1 MIRRSRPPAP
11 SGLRRITYVAQ
22 GWLSGLG
29 VAAVL
34 ACGSPAATGHGG
46 AAAPQAQQEQRAMAA
61 PNTAARHV
69 WLPAARASDWE
80 ATALAI
86 DGLSEVARADP
97 GTRYVRAF
105 AAQKLGDCE
114 RVLGGLEGLAEALPL
129 LRTEIEEMQSN
140 CQILYGTG
148 AAAMNP
154 VALAGR
160 LTSSE
165 GARSLAE
172 HELDARVQQELD
184 SVPESPGASPSRAE
198 LLRSEA
204 DAQLRA
210 QTDNARAAALYER
223 AARLSSGRRSKDLLL
238 AAAKAWSRSR
248 QPDRAAAAYERI
260 AQRYPNTQLA
270 EGALHSKAHTFY
282 SSGQW
287 GKAVAAYTRYLSRYG
302 QGRKSRKAQ
311 FVLASR
317 YERAVAELAR
327 GKYDA
332 ARLGFEALLEGPHG
346 GYPTSMLEHLV
357 AVAIAGSGKT
367 RDIAEAAQHFEQIV
381 RDYPLSFAALWSRA
395 RLEQM
400 GRSAP
405 LLQPPPSEVDTPLA
419 LPEMPAKARLLAEL
433 GLNSAAERTLHE
445 EEQTLRALYS
455 PRDGETL
462 CRQYESLDRGWRRYS
477 LAMGTVDADILQ
489 RAPTASNLWAWH
501 CLYPRPYVA
510 TVERLEQRYQL
521 PAGLMYSVMRQE
533 SEFRPDARSRAGAVG
548 LMQLMPGTAEHV
560 ARELALPHRD
570 ERLTQAEYNLEL
582 GAFYLSKLLALF
594 DQRVELAIASYN
606 AGPHA
611 VSRWLEP
618 GRDLPLDIWAA
629 RIPYRET
636 RNYVA
641 RVMSSWARYRYLG
654 GGPER
659 VPQLTLALPEGR
671 ELPTDMY

>member
-1 MIRRSRPPAP
+1 
-11 SGLRRITYVAQ
+11 
-22 GWLSGLG
+22 
-29 VAAVL
+29 VAA
-34 ACGSPAATGHGG
+34 PN
-46 AAAPQAQQEQRAMAA
+46 AAAP
-61 PNTAARHV
+61 HV

-80 ATALAI
+80 AAALAI
-86 DGLSEVARADP
+86 DGLSDSDRAEP
-97 GTRYVRAF
+97 GARYVRAF
-105 AAQKLGDCE
+105 AARKLGDCA
-114 RVLGGLEGLAEALPL
+114 RVLGALDGLAESLPL
-129 LRTEIEEMQSN
+129 LRTEIEEMQAE
-140 CQILYGTG
+140 CQLVDATG
-148 AAAMNP
+148 VTALNP
-154 VALAGR
+154 VSLEAR
-160 LTSSE
+160 LTGTE
-165 GARSLAE
+165 RAPTLAE
-172 HELDARVQQELD
+172 RGLVAAVEQGLDTSREA
-184 SVPESPGASPSRAE
+184 PGTSPSRAE
-198 LLRSEA
+198 LLRIEA
-204 DAQLRA
+204 AAQSRLRA
-210 QTDNARAAALYER
+210 HYARAAALYER
-223 AARLSSGRRSKDLLL
+223 AARRSSRQRATNLFQ
-238 AAAKAWSRSR
+238 AAKAWSRSGR
-248 QPDRAAAAYERI
+248 LDRSAAVYEQI
-260 AQRYPNTQLA
+260 AERYPNTPLA
-270 EGALHSKAHTFY
+270 ERALHSKAHTFY

-287 GKAVAAYTRYLSRYG
+287 GKAVAAYTRYLKRYG
-302 QGRKSRKAQ
+302 QGRKARKAR

-327 GKYDA
+327 GKYEA
-332 ARLGFEALLEGPHG
+332 ARSGFEALLEGRHG
-346 GYPTSMLEHLV
+346 GYPTSMLQHLA
-357 AVAIAGSGKT
+357 AVAIAGSGKA
-367 RDIAEAAQHFEQIV
+367 RDKAEAARHFERIV
-381 RDYPLSFAALWSRA
+381 QDYPLSFAALWSRA

-405 LLQPPPSEVDTPLA
+405 HLEPPPSAANTPLE

-455 PRDGETL
+455 PRSGETL
-462 CRQYESLDRGWRRYS
+462 CRHYESLDRGWRRYS

-489 RAPTASNLWAWH
+489 RAPTPSNLWAWH

-560 ARELALPHRD
+560 ARELALSHRD

-582 GAFYLSKLLALF
+582 GAFYLSKLLARF
-594 DQRVELAIASYN
+594 DQRVELALASYN
-606 AGPHA
+606 AGPNA

-659 VPQLTLALPEGR
+659 VPQLTLALPEAS
-671 ELPTDMY
+671 ELPIDI